1 MPVTV
6 PRPEEVPVVPV
17 PTAGRWLGMGRSK
30 AYVEARRY
38 LNTGGREGL
47 PAIELG
53 HRLVTPVAKVR
64 ALLGLDTKE
73 VA

>member
-17 PTAGRWLGMGRSK
+17 PTAGRWCGMGRSK

-38 LNTGGREGL
+38 LATNGREGL
-47 PAIELG
+47 PAIEFG
-53 HRLVTPVAKVR
+53 HRLVSPVAAVR
-64 ALLGLDTKE
+64 ELLGIDDQ
-73 VA
+73 